1 MGLLDSLTDR
11 VVAYGQGVMA
21 RVLAPSMS
29 SRARALD
36 ELERLYQGQQ
46 YQGRGLSDPW
56 DKAPPGRRVPLRNQ
70 RPSVQYD
77 LPRPIVDRPTALLFG
92 EGRFPEITFE
102 PSARPPKGDAA
113 AEEAAETQVGATN
126 AWLAAIVDEG
136 GLQQVAL
143 TWARQGARLSSAC
156 LTWCVV
162 DGEFEFEAHAT
173 RHCTPTFHAQKRTR
187 LVRLE
192 KRYKHTVAVEEI
204 HAGARV
210 VIEREYW
217 HREVWDAQSH
227 VVYHDALVTDR
238 EPSWVEADRV
248 EHGFGFVPGVWLKN
262 LDDGEPGRVDGLSL
276 LDGIGDVIE
285 DIDRT
290 LSQKSRAVR
299 YNQEPEK
306 VYFGLRDED
315 KGKIEVTGG
324 GATRGLPSKKDG
336 GDVQLLELKGDGQRT
351 AEEHIVAQRGRV
363 LEVTRV
369 VMPDPERLLAASKSG
384 AALRILF
391 SPTLELVGELRQS
404 YGRALRQV
412 FEQILTAVRQGLLGA
427 LGALRTPPPAV
438 IPPGKVCLLWGD
450 PFEPTPQDLLQIA
463 QTCQALRQAGL
474 VDRETLVRW
483 LASYLGV
490 RDVRAVLERLDAEAE
505 KAAKAAAAAP
515 PTTSPPGK
523 PPAPVPNPPD
533 RENDD
538 A

>member
-1 MGLLDSLTDR
+1 MGILDQLTER
-11 VVAYGQGVMA
+11 VVAYGQDVVA

-29 SRARALD
+29 SRVRELD
-36 ELERLYQGQQ
+36 EFERLYHGRQ
-46 YQGRGLSDPW
+46 YDHRGLAEAW
-56 DKAPPGRRVPLRNQ
+56 DKAPPGRRTPLRHQ
-70 RPSVQYD
+70 KPSVQYD

-102 PSARPPKGDAA
+102 PQRGTAPEPTEDAREAQVAA
-113 AEEAAETQVGATN
+113 IN

-136 GLQQVAL
+136 GLAQVAL

-162 DGEFEFEAHAT
+162 DGEFEFEAHST
-173 RHCTPTFHAQKRTR
+173 RHCTPTFHPKKRDR

-192 KRYKHTVAVEEI
+192 KRYKHTVATEVLQD
-204 HAGARV
+204 GARV
-210 VIEREYW
+210 VVEKKYW
-217 HREVWDAQSH
+217 HREVWDEASH
-227 VVYHDALVTDR
+227 VVYHDEPVTER
-238 EPSWVEADRV
+238 EPTWRELDRAD
-248 EHGFGFVPGVWLKN
+248 HGFGFVPGVWVKN
-262 LDDGEPGRVDGLSL
+262 LDDGEPGRVDGMSL
-276 LDGIGDVIE
+276 LDGIADVIE

-315 KGKIEVTGG
+315 KNRVEVTGG
-324 GATRGLPSKKDG
+324 GATRALPSKKDG
-336 GDVQLLELKGDGQRT
+336 GEVSLLELKGDGQRV
-351 AEEHIVAQRGRV
+351 AEEHIVSQRGRV

-369 VMPDPERLLAASKSG
+369 VMPDPERLLAASRSG

-391 SPTLELVGELRQS
+391 APTLELVGELRQS
-404 YGRALRQV
+404 YGRALRRV

-427 LGALRTPPPAV
+427 LGALRTPPPAG

-463 QTCQALRQAGL
+463 QTCAAIRQAGL
-474 VDRETLVRW
+474 VDRETMVRW

-490 RDVRAVLERLDAEAE
+490 RDVRAVLARLDAEA
-505 KAAKAAAAAP
+505 AAP
-515 PTTSPPGK
+515 PTNSPPGK
-523 PPAPVPNPPD
+523 TPAAPPPTPAPED
-533 RENDD
+533 DDD